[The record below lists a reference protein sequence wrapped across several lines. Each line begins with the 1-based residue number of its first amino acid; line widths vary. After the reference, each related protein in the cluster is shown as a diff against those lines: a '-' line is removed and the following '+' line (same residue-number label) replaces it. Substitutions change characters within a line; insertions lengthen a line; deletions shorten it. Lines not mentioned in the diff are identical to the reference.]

1 MNSPQKKKV
10 PIFNVEV
17 GLVRT
22 RNELEKLNVHL
33 EDKVRERTE
42 DLSCEIAQRER
53 AEAALR
59 EERERYRELFENAN
73 DILYTLDLAG
83 RVTSLNAAGEQIIGH
98 KRGEALGTSIGEIL
112 GEEYQDFVQGMLD
125 EETNGKHGT
134 AYQLEIIARDGRP
147 IELEV
152 STRLIFDKEGR
163 PVGAHGIARDVSERK
178 KLEQQLRQAQKM
190 EAIGNLAGGIA
201 HNFNNMLTVID
212 RTGHHEPCG
221 QCARRYAGRWGPHH
235 RNQKRRV

>member
-1 MNSPQKKKV
+1 MECPQKKKV
-10 PIFNVEV
+10 PIFNVEA
-17 GLVRT
+17 GPVRT

-98 KRGEALGTSIGEIL
+98 NEVKPW
-112 GEEYQDFVQGMLD
+112 
-125 EETNGKHGT
+125 
-134 AYQLEIIARDGRP
+134 ARA
-147 IELEV
+147 
-152 STRLIFDKEGR
+152 S
-163 PVGAHGIARDVSERK
+163 ASSSERNIRILFKACLTK
-178 KLEQQLRQAQKM
+178 KPT
-190 EAIGNLAGGIA
+190 GSTVP
-201 HNFNNMLTVID
+201 LTNW
-212 RTGHHEPCG
+212 RLSRGM
-221 QCARRYAGRWGPHH
+221 
-235 RNQKRRV
+235 